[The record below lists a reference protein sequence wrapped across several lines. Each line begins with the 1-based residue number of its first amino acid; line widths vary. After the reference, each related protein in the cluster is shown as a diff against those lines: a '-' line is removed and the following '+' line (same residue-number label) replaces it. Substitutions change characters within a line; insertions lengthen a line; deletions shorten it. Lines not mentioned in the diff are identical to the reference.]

1 MPLCG
6 RIDTS
11 GATAGWQS
19 NLVKGVSGAD
29 APTVGA
35 ALARCRQRW
44 GRAPRQPPPHAAESH
59 HATRSRRSRHRRGCH
74 NQAMAGAEVRRW
86 EAARGGGAGRRRG
99 GATSLVRG
107 VGVGAVGE
115 AAT

>member
-1 MPLCG
+1 MRLPSVRRSPAVGSGGGG
-6 RIDTS
+6 R
-11 GATAGWQS
+11 
-19 NLVKGVSGAD
+19 
-29 APTVGA
+29 
-35 ALARCRQRW
+35 
-44 GRAPRQPPPHAAESH
+44 RA
-59 HATRSRRSRHRRGCH
+59 SRHRRGCH